1 MQSLYSLPR
10 HMSLDICQSPLRLRA
25 AGDPSCQTLVRCSIH
40 PAAMI
45 AAPGENSTAKKYG
58 TSLSFTRH
66 GPIWSL
72 YVVETGRIYALLDNR
87 PGDLARISKDTTN
100 ILSQQTDERGVHAD
114 REQNQDY
121 QRRKSWRR
129 NPRDDQEPNKIENC
143 RCNGQETQQ
152 EAE

>member
-1 MQSLYSLPR
+1 MQSPYSLPR
-10 HMSLDICQSPLRLRA
+10 HMSLDICQSPLGLG
-25 AGDPSCQTLVRCSIH
+25 AGGAQFCKTVVPCSIQ
-40 PAAMI
+40 PASNDRRTRR
-45 AAPGENSTAKKYG
+45 NSTAKKYG

-100 ILSQQTDERGVHAD
+100 ILSQQTDERGVHAG

-129 NPRDDQEPNKIENC
+129 NPRDDQDPNKIENC
-143 RCNGQETQQ
+143 RCNEQETQQ
-152 EAE
+152 EST